1 MLLFPR
7 FRGHPAPS
15 VCDPVMAITTDAT
28 QPGAGQLRTDS
39 SSLDPKAAVRVPP
52 RATGSLTR
60 DRSVTTLSGERA
72 TGRLRPVS
80 SASLHESV
88 TPDRQPAQAPDM
100 MRKMAPSEFN
110 TAIAHFYRGEVQRSN
125 TWRTRLDTTTYWAV
139 ITAGATLSFT
149 FSSPLSPHFVIPINS
164 ILVTVFL
171 VMEARRYRYY
181 EIWASR
187 VRVIET
193 GYFAQMLAP
202 DSVPRDQEW
211 ASHLAAD
218 LLTPNFTISVWEAIG
233 RRLRRNYLWIFA
245 LLALSWNLKV
255 YLHPVPADTFE
266 LFLQRATVGL
276 VPGWMVFIVG
286 FIFNGA
292 VFIFAVSTIRLRE
305 ATGEVLPRHEFSLH
319 PLQRVT
325 SWTRAASSV
334 PRATVRHAKRAR
346 HRLRG
351 GTTGELRK
359 IDITQTPDRRI
370 HVSETPD
377 RVIK

>member
-1 MLLFPR
+1 
-7 FRGHPAPS
+7 
-15 VCDPVMAITTDAT
+15 MAITTDST

-39 SSLDPKAAVRVPP
+39 SSLDQKAAARVPQ
-52 RATGSLTR
+52 RTTGNLARDATG
-60 DRSVTTLSGERA
+60 TTSLSGERG
-72 TGRLRPVS
+72 TGRLRPIS

-88 TPDRQPAQAPDM
+88 TADRQSLQSPDLK
-100 MRKMAPSEFN
+100 RKMAPAEFN
-110 TAIAHFYRGEVQRSN
+110 TAMVHFYRGEVQRSN

-139 ITAGATLSFT
+139 LTAGATLSFT
-149 FSSPLSPHFVIPINS
+149 FSSQLSPHFVIPINS
-164 ILVTVFL
+164 ILVAVFL

-211 ASHLAAD
+211 ASHLASD
-218 LLTPNFTISVWEAIG
+218 LLTPHFTISVWEAIG

-276 VPGWMVFIVG
+276 VPGWIVFIIG
-286 FIFNGA
+286 FMFNAA
-292 VFIFAVSTIRLRE
+292 VFIFAVGTIRLRQ

-319 PLQRVT
+319 PLQRMT
-325 SWTRAASSV
+325 SWTRAAATSGG
-334 PRATVRHAKRAR
+334 RATVRRAKRAR
-346 HRLRG
+346 QRLRLG
-351 GTTGELRK
+351 STSGEFRK

-370 HVSETPD
+370 HTSETPD

>member
-1 MLLFPR
+1 
-7 FRGHPAPS
+7 
-15 VCDPVMAITTDAT
+15 MAIITDST
-28 QPGAGQLRTDS
+28 QPGAGQLRADS
-39 SSLDPKAAVRVPP
+39 TSLDADAAVRVPH
-52 RATGSLTR
+52 RHAGSSVR
-60 DRSVTTLSGERA
+60 DSSGITASGERPA
-72 TGRLRPVS
+72 SRLRPVT
-80 SASLHESV
+80 SASLHENIV
-88 TPDRQPAQAPDM
+88 PDRPQPSSTDP
-100 MRKMAPSEFN
+100 MRKMSPIEFN
-110 TAIAHFYRGEVQRSN
+110 TAMAHFYRGEVQRSN

-139 ITAGATLSFT
+139 LLVSVSLTFT
-149 FSSPLSPHFVIPINS
+149 FSSPLSPHFVIPMIT

-193 GYFAQMLAP
+193 GYLAPMLAP

-211 ASHLAAD
+211 ASHLASD
-218 LLTPNFTISVWEAIG
+218 LLTPHFTISVWEAIG
-233 RRLRRNYLWIFA
+233 RRLRRNYIWIFA

-276 VPGWMVFIVG
+276 VPGGIVFIVG
-286 FIFNGA
+286 FIFNMA
-292 VFIFAVSTIRLRE
+292 IFMFAVGTIRLRK

-319 PLQRVT
+319 PLQRMS
-325 SWTRAASSV
+325 SWTRAAAASGG
-334 PRATVRHAKRAR
+334 RATVRRARRAR

-351 GTTGELRK
+351 GNTGEFRK
-359 IDITQTPDRRI
+359 IDITQTPERRI
-370 HVSETPD
+370 HVSETAD